1 MSLRLRWTRMRLAS
15 SCLSAVCLTAIALF
29 APMLLSGQGTGGRI
43 VGRVIDPSGAVLGN
57 VKVTATNDATGVA
70 HDSNSNDSGDYTFP
84 DLPVGTY
91 SLTFDLSGFKKAV
104 RHSITLD
111 VNQVITLNMTM
122 QLGAT
127 QEVVDV
133 TSEAPLVETSSTQ
146 LGAVVNNR
154 SVNELPLN
162 ARDTYQF
169 LQLQPGVQ
177 SQLGSS
183 GGTFY
188 GSDSAGSVSVNG
200 GRDRAN
206 NFSVNGGDANDQFVN
221 LPTIQPTPDAI
232 EEFRVISNTF
242 DAEYGRNSGAVVNV
256 VTKSG
261 TNQWH
266 GNVYE
271 YFRNKVLNAQGYFNT
286 VKPQFNQN
294 QFGGTFGGPI
304 RKDRTFFF
312 TSFEGRRLRQGVS
325 GEIVPI
331 PSTQELPTVTQGG
344 SVFAGGFPLCWPGTG
359 PNTPNPC
366 TPNQINDPFLANA
379 LNGRPGC
386 TAAIN
391 ALGGTTPAAGVSW
404 GSPYNTTG
412 PVGIFPTDTNGNA
425 TVPTACMDP
434 VAVDL
439 LRFVPAANRPDGTY
453 QAVPTSPDNQN
464 QFTFRFDHHINDHQS
479 FSFYYYF
486 TDDASLQPFY
496 NFQAS
501 GANIPGFGAK
511 VNSRYQQFNPSHTWT
526 ISNSL
531 VNEAR
536 FTYMREGQL
545 TFQHPQNTGSVQSS
559 CTSAVAPGVCF
570 GGTSDSSAGP
580 NSIQGQLGTNPQ
592 YGITTGLPPN
602 HTGVP
607 FVSVSGGFAIGN
619 GWEGE
624 LPQVGNSF
632 MWTDNL
638 TWVKGNHTFKFGG
651 DIRRARFDQTLYYNV
666 SGEFTFNSSTAN
678 SVQYNDNY
686 PTYLL
691 GLADSYV
698 QGSAQRENVRTTGV
712 YAFAQDSWKIK
723 PSLTLNYGLRWELD
737 TPLTDVLHHVQTFRP
752 GQNTT
757 QYPCILTSTEQT
769 NFGATNCA
777 DAGVQPT
784 GLVVPGDKGVPNG
797 MTQTYY
803 KAFAPRVGIA
813 YSPNFT
819 DGFLGKVFG
828 ANGKTSIR
836 SGWGMFY
843 NPMEQLVLE
852 QFGAE
857 PPFGGSTF
865 LPGTFFNTPFVAQNG
880 TVNPNPFNGILSPKP
895 GTPTDWASFR
905 PMLLYGD
912 FQPHMRTQYTAQYN
926 FTIQRELAKDIVLQ
940 LGYVG
945 SQGHR
950 LLASHDIN
958 AANPQT
964 CLDMYNIS
972 QYYAPLLPDGSPN
985 PNANASLNSAY
996 ACGPFAE
1003 DNQFILPANSIPA
1016 GFTLHM
1022 PYGSVAQYGS
1032 GNPALNLVGVRPY
1045 SSPGCDPTGAPFTIK
1060 TGCPVDGVPVFT
1072 NIFAED
1078 TIAASGYNSFQ
1089 ASLEKRFSHGLQLQA
1104 AYTFSKSLDWASS
1117 FEETVNPFNWKASR
1131 ALSLF
1136 NSKQRFVINYVW
1148 AIPTRKFEGVKGKVL
1163 DDWQLSGIISLQSG
1177 FPIRIQT
1184 QDDNE
1189 LISSLFFLGAGA
1201 PQMTGN
1207 TPQILSPKVLTAND
1221 GTACTSPSTQ
1231 TCAHYYLNPA
1241 QFSDPTLGTFATTP
1255 RSICCG
1261 PGENQWDITVA
1272 KKISLDEAR
1281 YFQFRADIFNL
1292 FNKTQFVNPDGN
1304 FSNTTFGQVLQARD
1318 PRLVQ
1323 FALKFYF

>member
-1 MSLRLRWTRMRLAS
+1 MRSGRAGWSNSCVRVVNVGMCLVLCFALSLPLCA
-15 SCLSAVCLTAIALF
+15 
-29 APMLLSGQGTGGRI
+29 QGTGGRI
-43 VGRVIDPSGAVLGN
+43 LGRLADPSGAVLSGA
-57 VKVTATNDATGVA
+57 KITATNDATGVNR
-70 HDSNSNDSGDYTFP
+70 STQTNDSGDYVFP

-91 SLTFDLSGFKKAV
+91 SLTFDLTGFKKAV
-104 RHSITLD
+104 RHAVSLD

-122 QLGAT
+122 QLGAA

-133 TSEAPLVETSSTQ
+133 TSEAPLVDTSSTQ

-183 GGTFY
+183 GSTFY

-266 GNVYE
+266 GNIYE
-271 YFRNKVLNAQGYFNT
+271 YFRNKVLNAQGFFDT
-286 VKPQFNQN
+286 TKAQFNQN

-304 RKDRTFFF
+304 KKDRTFFF
-312 TSFEGRRLRQGVS
+312 TSYEGRRIRQGIS
-325 GEIVPI
+325 GDIVAVPTSAERGGDFSGNGAFGGGI
-331 PSTQELPTVTQGG
+331 SDPFVAQVLDGRPNCDSALGLPQGG
-344 SVFAGGFPLCWPGTG
+344 ISSLYSSTGSGTSNPLPWSSVFPTSV
-359 PNTPNPC
+359 
-366 TPNQINDPFLANA
+366 I
-379 LNGRPGC
+379 
-386 TAAIN
+386 
-391 ALGGTTPAAGVSW
+391 PAS
-404 GSPYNTTG
+404 
-412 PVGIFPTDTNGNA
+412 
-425 TVPTACMDP
+425 CMDP

-439 LRFVPAANRPDGTY
+439 LRFVPGANRPDGTY
-453 QAVPTSPDNQN
+453 QAVPTMQQN
-464 QFTFRFDHHINDHQS
+464 ADQFTVRLDHHINNRQN
-479 FSFYYYF
+479 FSFYYYY
-486 TDDASLQPFY
+486 TDEKNLSPFY

-501 GANIPGFGAK
+501 GANIPGFGAL
-511 VNSRYQQFNPSHTWT
+511 VGSRYQQYNPSHTWT

-545 TFQHPQNTGSVQSS
+545 TFQHPQSTGAVQASCSS
-559 CTSAVAPGVCF
+559 PAAQAVCF
-570 GGTSDSSAGP
+570 NGTSDSSAITGT
-580 NSIQGQLGTNPQ
+580 LGTNPQ
-592 YGITTGLPPN
+592 YGITTGLPTN
-602 HTGVP
+602 RTGLP

-632 MWTDNL
+632 MWADNL
-638 TWVKGNHTFKFGG
+638 TWVKGTHTAKFGV
-651 DIRRARFDQTLYYNV
+651 DVRRDRFDQTLFYNV
-666 SGEFTFNSSTAN
+666 SGQFTFDGSTSNA
-678 SVQYNDNY
+678 VQSADNY
-686 PTYLL
+686 PSYLL
-691 GLADSYV
+691 GLADSYT
-698 QGSAQRENVRTTGV
+698 QGSGQRENVRTTGL
-712 YAFAQDSWKIK
+712 YLFAQDSWKIK
-723 PSLTLNYGLRWELD
+723 PTLTLNYGLRWELD

-752 GQNTT
+752 GQDTT
-757 QYPCILTSTEQT
+757 VYPCTLTADEQAS
-769 NFGATNCA
+769 FGASTCA
-777 DAGVQPT
+777 AAGVLPT
-784 GLVVPGDKGVPNG
+784 GLVVPGDKGVPAG

-803 KAFAPRVGIA
+803 KAFAPRIGIA
-813 YSPNFT
+813 YSPNFNS
-819 DGFLGKVFG
+819 GVLGKLFG

-857 PPFGGSTF
+857 PPFGGSTY
-865 LPGTFFNTPFVAQNG
+865 LPSTFFNTPFVGQNG
-880 TVNPNPFNGILSPKP
+880 GVNPNPFNGILSPKP

-912 FQPHMRTQYTAQYN
+912 FQPKMRTQYSAQYN
-926 FTIQRELAKDIVLQ
+926 LSIQRELARNLVLQ
-940 LGYVG
+940 IGYVG

-958 AANPQT
+958 AANPQS
-964 CLDMYNIS
+964 CLGIMALANTD
-972 QYYAPLLPDGSPN
+972 PTWVTDGFGN
-985 PNANASLNSAY
+985 QTT
-996 ACGPFAE
+996 CGPFAE
-1003 DNQFILPANSIPA
+1003 DNSFLISPTAIAPQGGLVVPYSGKGGGNPTVIPGGTA
-1016 GFTLHM
+1016 IS
-1022 PYGSVAQYGS
+1022 SVAPNGIFLA
-1032 GNPALNLVGVRPY
+1032 GLRPY
-1045 SSPGCDPTGAPFTIK
+1045 SSPNCNPMTGGGVG
-1060 TGCPVDGVPVFT
+1060 TGCPVDGISAFS

-1078 TIAASGYNSFQ
+1078 TIAASSYNSFQ
-1089 ASLEKRFSHGLQLQA
+1089 ASLEKRFSHGLQFQA

-1117 FEETVNPFNWKASR
+1117 FEETVNPFNYKASR

-1136 NSKQRFVINYVW
+1136 NSAQRFVINYVW
-1148 AIPTRKFEGVKGKVL
+1148 DLPVRKYGGVAGKIL
-1163 DDWQLSGIISLQSG
+1163 DDWQLSGIVQFQSG
-1177 FPIRIQT
+1177 FPIRIQS
-1184 QDDNE
+1184 QDDTE
-1189 LISSLFFLGAGA
+1189 LISSLFFLGA
-1201 PQMTGN
+1201 N
-1207 TPQILSPKVLTAND
+1207 TPQLNGSLQTVDPKQIRTYNTYNYGPVS
-1221 GTACTSPSTQ
+1221 G
-1231 TCAHYYLNPA
+1231 HYYLNA
-1241 QFSDPTLGTFATTP
+1241 DQSKFTDSNLGQFSTTP

-1261 PGENQWDITVA
+1261 PGENQWDITVSKRIA
-1272 KKISLDEAR
+1272 LSESK
-1281 YFQFRADIFNL
+1281 YFQFRTDIFNL

-1304 FSNTTFGQVLQARD
+1304 FSNSTFGQVLHARE

>member
-1 MSLRLRWTRMRLAS
+1 MPSLRPRWSELCLCSACLKAL
-15 SCLSAVCLTAIALF
+15 CLSLIVCLAFPAN
-29 APMLLSGQGTGGRI
+29 LSAQGTGGRI
-43 VGRVIDPSGAVLGN
+43 LGRVADPTGAVLSS
-57 VKVTATNDATGVA
+57 VRVIATNEATGVS
-70 HDSNSNDSGDYTFP
+70 HDALSNDSGDYVFP
-84 DLPVGTY
+84 NLPVGTY
-91 SLTFDLSGFKKAV
+91 TLTFELAGFKKDV
-104 RHSITLD
+104 RKSIALD

-122 QLGAT
+122 QLGAA

-133 TSEAPLVETSSTQ
+133 TSEAPLVDTSSTQ

-266 GNVYE
+266 GDVYE
-271 YFRNKVLNAQGYFNT
+271 YFRNKVLNAQGFFNS

-304 RKDRTFFF
+304 KKDRTFFF
-312 TSFEGRRLRQGVS
+312 VSFEGRRVRQGVS
-325 GEIVPI
+325 GELVPV
-331 PSTQELPTVTQGG
+331 PNSSERSGDFSSEST
-344 SVFAGGFPLCWPGTG
+344 FAGGISDPFVAQALDGRPNCDSALGLPAGGIFNLYTSTNSSSSSPLPWGGTG
-359 PNTPNPC
+359 GVFPSNTIP
-366 TPNQINDPFLANA
+366 
-379 LNGRPGC
+379 
-386 TAAIN
+386 
-391 ALGGTTPAAGVSW
+391 S
-404 GSPYNTTG
+404 
-412 PVGIFPTDTNGNA
+412 
-425 TVPTACMDP
+425 ACMDP
-434 VAVDL
+434 VSVDI
-439 LRFVPAANRPDGTY
+439 LRFVPSANLSSGNY
-453 QAVPTSPDNQN
+453 QAVPTSPDTQN
-464 QFTFRFDHHINDHQS
+464 QFTIRFDHHINDHQS

-486 TDDASLQPFY
+486 TDDATLQPFY

-511 VNSRYQQFNPSHTWT
+511 VNSRYQQYNPSHTWT

-545 TFQHPQNTGSVQSS
+545 TFQHPQTTNAVQASCSS
-559 CTSAVAPGVCF
+559 AAAQAVCF
-570 GGTSDSSAGP
+570 NGTSDSSTINGLISS
-580 NSIQGQLGTNPQ
+580 SISDPTKA
-592 YGITTGLPPN
+592 GITTGLPAS

-607 FVSVSGGFAIGN
+607 FVDVSGSFAIGN

-632 MWTDNL
+632 MWADNL
-638 TWVKGNHTFKFGG
+638 TWVKSNHTFKFGA
-651 DIRRARFDQTLYYNV
+651 DVRRSRFDQTLYYNV
-666 SGEFTFNSSTAN
+666 SGQFTFDSSTSNAILADN
-678 SVQYNDNY
+678 NY
-686 PTYLL
+686 PGYLL
-691 GLADSYV
+691 GLVDNYV
-698 QGSAQRENVRTTGV
+698 QGSAQRENVRSTGL
-712 YAFAQDSWKIK
+712 YLFAQDSWKIK

-737 TPLTDVLHHVQTFRP
+737 TPLADVLRHVQTFRP
-752 GQNTT
+752 GQNTA
-757 QYPCILTSTEQT
+757 QYPCYLTPDEQSA
-769 NFGATNCA
+769 FGASDCA
-777 DAGVQPT
+777 SAGVQPT
-784 GLVVPGDKGVPNG
+784 GLVVPGDKGVPAG

-813 YSPNFT
+813 WSP
-819 DGFLGKVFG
+819 DK
-828 ANGKTSIR
+828 AGKTSIR
-836 SGWGMFY
+836 AGWGMFY

-865 LPGTFFNTPFVAQNG
+865 LPSTFFNTPFVAQG
-880 TVNPNPFNGILSPKP
+880 GFLNPNPFNGILSPKP

-912 FQPHMRTQYTAQYN
+912 FQPKMRTQYTAQYN
-926 FTIQRELAKDIVLQ
+926 FTIQRQLARDLVLQ

-958 AANPQT
+958 PGNPQT
-964 CLDMYNIS
+964 CVDLNNIS
-972 QYYAPLLPDGSPN
+972 TYWAGQGNQDLS
-985 PNANASLNSAY
+985 NAYS
-996 ACGPFAE
+996 CGPFFA
-1003 DNQFILPANSIPA
+1003 DNQFVLPANSIPA

-1022 PYGSVAQYGS
+1022 PYGSTAQYGP
-1032 GNPALNLVGVRPY
+1032 GNPALNLVGLRPY
-1045 SSPGCDPTGAPFTIK
+1045 SSPNCNPTGAPFTTG
-1060 TGCPVDGVPVFT
+1060 TGCPVDGIPVFS

-1078 TIAASGYNSFQ
+1078 TIAASAYNSVQ
-1089 ASLEKRFSHGLQLQA
+1089 ASVEKRFSRGLQFQA

-1117 FEETVNPFNWKASR
+1117 FEETVNPFNYKASR

-1148 AIPTRKFEGVKGKVL
+1148 DIPVRKFSGFKGKVL
-1163 DDWQLSGIISLQSG
+1163 DDWQLSGIVQLQSG

-1201 PQMTGN
+1201 PQMAGN
-1207 TPQILSPKVLTAND
+1207 KPQILDPKVLLHADGSPCND
-1221 GTACTSPSTQ
+1221 NVG
-1231 TCAHYYLNPA
+1231 CAHYYLNPG

-1261 PGENQWDITVA
+1261 PGENQWDITVS
-1272 KKISLDEAR
+1272 KRITLSESR
-1281 YFQFRADIFNL
+1281 YFQFRTDIFNL

>member
-1 MSLRLRWTRMRLAS
+1 MNMRAPFLNAV
-15 SCLSAVCLTAIALF
+15 CFVLTLVFLSAV
-29 APMLLSGQGTGGRI
+29 PLLAQGTGGRI
-43 VGRVIDPSGAVLGN
+43 LGRVSDPSSAVLGGA
-57 VKVTATNDATGVA
+57 KVVATNDATGVA
-70 HDSNSNDSGDYTFP
+70 HDTLTNDSGDYVFP

-91 SLTFDLSGFKKAV
+91 TLTFDLTGFKKAV
-104 RHSITLD
+104 RHGIALD
-111 VNQVITLNMTM
+111 VNQVITLNMPM
-122 QLGAT
+122 QLGAA
-127 QEVVDV
+127 QEVIDV
-133 TSEAPLVETSSTQ
+133 TSEAPLVDTSSTQ

-162 ARDTYQF
+162 ARDSYQF

-188 GSDSAGSVSVNG
+188 GSDSAGAVSVNG
-200 GRDRAN
+200 GRSRSN

-256 VTKSG
+256 VTRSG

-266 GNVYE
+266 GNIYE

-286 VKPQFNQN
+286 IKPQFNQN

-312 TSFEGRRLRQGVS
+312 VSYEGRRIRQGIS
-325 GEIVPI
+325 GDTVFVPT
-331 PSTQELPTVTQGG
+331 PSERTGDFSGG
-344 SVFAGGFPLCWPGTG
+344 SAFSGGISDQTVA
-359 PNTPNPC
+359 
-366 TPNQINDPFLANA
+366 DA

-386 TAAIN
+386 TSAISG
-391 ALGGTTPAAGVSW
+391 LGGATPVSGANW
-404 GSPYNTTG
+404 SD
-412 PVGIFPTDTNGNA
+412 VFPTN
-425 TVPTACMDP
+425 VIPSACQDP

-439 LRFVPAANRPDGTY
+439 LRLVPGANRPDGSY
-453 QAVPTSPDNQN
+453 QAVPASAETAN
-464 QFTFRFDHHINDHQS
+464 QFTIRIDHHINDHQN

-486 TDDASLQPFY
+486 TDDSNFQPFY

-501 GANIPGFGAK
+501 GANIPGFGTN
-511 VNSRYQQFNPSHTWT
+511 VGSRYQQYNPSHTWT
-526 ISNSL
+526 INNAL
-531 VNEAR
+531 VNEFR

-545 TFQHPQNTGSVQSS
+545 TFQHPQMTASVQDSCSS
-559 CTSAVAPGVCF
+559 AAAQAVCF
-570 GGTSDSSAGP
+570 NGTSDSSAI
-580 NSIQGQLGTNPQ
+580 NSIISAAGIPTAQA
-592 YGITTGLPPN
+592 GITTGLPSN
-602 HTGVP
+602 RTGVP
-607 FVSVSGGFAIGN
+607 FIGVSGGFAIGN

-632 MWTDNL
+632 MWADNL
-638 TWVKGNHTFKFGG
+638 TWVKGNHTMKFGA
-651 DIRRARFDQTLYYNV
+651 DIRRSRFDQTLFFET
-666 SGEFTFNSSTAN
+666 SGQFTFDGSTAN
-678 SVQYNDNY
+678 SVQFDDNY
-686 PTYLL
+686 PSYFL
-691 GLADSYV
+691 GLADNYQ
-698 QGSAQRENVRTTGV
+698 QGSAQRENVRSTGV
-712 YAFAQDSWKIK
+712 YLFAQDSWKIN

-737 TPLTDVLHHVQTFRP
+737 TPLTDVLHHVQTYRP

-757 QYPCILTSTEQT
+757 TYPCYLTAAEQT
-769 NFGATNCA
+769 NFGTSDCG
-777 DAGVQPT
+777 DAGVLPT
-784 GLVVPGDKGVPNG
+784 GLVVPGDQGVPAG
-797 MTQTYY
+797 LTQTYY
-803 KAFAPRVGIA
+803 KAWAPRIGLA

-819 DGFLGKVFG
+819 SGPMAKIFG

-836 SGWGMFY
+836 TGWGLFY

-865 LPGTFFNTPFVAQNG
+865 LASTFLNTPFVGQNG
-880 TVNPNPFNGILSPKP
+880 GINPNPFTGILNPSP

-905 PMLLYGD
+905 PMLLFGD

-926 FTIQRELAKDIVLQ
+926 FTIQRELARDIVLQ

-958 AANPQT
+958 ASNPASCLGLISLANTDPSWVTDGFGTQT
-964 CLDMYNIS
+964 T
-972 QYYAPLLPDGSPN
+972 
-985 PNANASLNSAY
+985 
-996 ACGPFAE
+996 CGQFAE
-1003 DNQFILPANSIPA
+1003 DNSFMISPAAIAPAGGYVVPYSGNGGGNPTVIPA
-1016 GFTLHM
+1016 GTSI
-1022 PYGSVAQYGS
+1022 GSVAPS
-1032 GNPALNLVGVRPY
+1032 GIFLPGLRPY
-1045 SSPGCDPTGAPFTIK
+1045 SAPNCNPLSGGGLG
-1060 TGCPVDGVPVFT
+1060 TGCPVDGIGAFS

-1078 TIAASGYNSFQ
+1078 TIAASAYNSFQ
-1089 ASLEKRFSHGLQLQA
+1089 ASVEKHFSHGLQFQA

-1117 FEETVNPFNWKASR
+1117 FEETVNPFDYKSSR

-1148 AIPTRKFEGVKGKVL
+1148 DIPARKYSGLAGKVL
-1163 DDWQLSGIISLQSG
+1163 DDWQLSGIIQFQSG
-1177 FPIRIQT
+1177 FPIRVQT
-1184 QDDNE
+1184 EDDNE

-1201 PQMTGN
+1201 PQLNG
-1207 TPQILSPKVLTAND
+1207 PLQIQNPKTNGAF
-1221 GTACTSPSTQ
+1221 
-1231 TCAHYYLNPA
+1231 YLNPA
-1241 QFSDPTLGTFATTP
+1241 QWSDPTLGQFATTP

-1261 PGENQWDITVA
+1261 PGENQWDVTVSKRIA
-1272 KKISLDEAR
+1272 LSESR

-1292 FNKTQFVNPDGN
+1292 FNKTEFVNPDGN
-1304 FSNTTFGQVLQARD
+1304 FSNTTFGQILQARD

>member
-1 MSLRLRWTRMRLAS
+1 MPSRRACSWNLCVRSVYRICVVLALSFLSLP
-15 SCLSAVCLTAIALF
+15 LF
-29 APMLLSGQGTGGRI
+29 AQGTGGRI
-43 VGRVIDPSGAVLGN
+43 LGRVADPSGAVLAS
-57 VKVTATNDATGVA
+57 VKVTASNDATGVN
-70 HDSNSNDSGDYTFP
+70 HDAVTNDSGDYVFP
-84 DLPVGTY
+84 NLAVGTY
-91 SLTFDLSGFKKAV
+91 SLTFDLGGFRKAV
-104 RHSITLD
+104 RHGITLD

-122 QLGAT
+122 QLGTA
-127 QEVVDV
+127 QEVIDV
-133 TSEAPLVETSSTQ
+133 TSEAPLVDTSSTQ

-183 GGTFY
+183 GSTFY
-188 GSDSAGSVSVNG
+188 GSNDAGAVSVNG
-200 GRDRAN
+200 GRGRAN
-206 NFSVNGGDANDQFVN
+206 NFSVNGGDANDAFVN

-232 EEFRVISNTF
+232 DEFRVISNTF

-266 GNVYE
+266 GDIYE
-271 YFRNKVLNAQGYFNT
+271 YFRNTVLNAQGYFNT
-286 VKPQFNQN
+286 VKPQENQN
-294 QFGGTFGGPI
+294 QFGGTFGGPL

-312 TSFEGRRLRQGVS
+312 VSYEGRRVRQGIS
-325 GEIVPI
+325 GQTVFVPT
-331 PSTQELPTVTQGG
+331 PQERTGVFNVGAGNAFGG
-344 SVFAGGFPLCWPGTG
+344 GITDQFAA
-359 PNTPNPC
+359 
-366 TPNQINDPFLANA
+366 DA

-386 TAAIN
+386 TSAIN
-391 ALGGTTPAAGVSW
+391 AAGGTTPAAGVNWS
-404 GSPYNTTG
+404 S
-412 PVGIFPTDTNGNA
+412 VFPTDANGNA
-425 TVPTACMDP
+425 TIPAACQDP
-434 VAVDL
+434 VAVNM
-439 LRFVPAANRPDGTY
+439 LRFVPGANRPDGSY
-453 QAVPTSPDNQN
+453 QAVPVSSDRQD
-464 QFTFRFDHHINDHQS
+464 QFTIRFDHHITDHQT
-479 FSFYYYF
+479 FSFYYYY
-486 TDDASLQPFY
+486 TDDNQLQPFY
-496 NFQAS
+496 DFQAS

-511 VNSRYQQFNPSHTWT
+511 VGSRYQQYNPSHTWT

-545 TFQHPQNTGSVQSS
+545 TFQHPQNTGLIQSS
-559 CTSAVAPGVCF
+559 CSSATAQAVCFNGVSDSNAPGV
-570 GGTSDSSAGP
+570 
-580 NSIQGQLGTNPQ
+580 SIQADLAALGLPATSPQ
-592 YGITTGLPPN
+592 YGITSGLPAN
-602 HTGVP
+602 RTGVP
-607 FVSVSGGFAIGN
+607 FIGIAGGFAIGN

-632 MWTDNL
+632 MWADNL
-638 TWVKGNHTFKFGG
+638 TWVKGRHTAKFGV
-651 DIRRARFDQTLYYNV
+651 DVRRDRFDQTLYYNV
-666 SGEFTFNSSTAN
+666 SGDFTFNSTTEN
-678 SVQYNDNY
+678 SVLSTDNY
-686 PTYLL
+686 PGYLL
-691 GLADSYV
+691 GLDDSYS

-712 YAFAQDSWKIK
+712 SLFAQDSWKIN

-752 GQNTT
+752 GQNSTV
-757 QYPCILTSTEQT
+757 YPCQLTAAEQASFGVST
-769 NFGATNCA
+769 CA
-777 DAGVQPT
+777 DAGVEPT
-784 GLVVPGDKGVPNG
+784 GLVVPGDKGVPPG

-803 KAFAPRVGIA
+803 KAFAPRIGIA

-819 DGFLGKVFG
+819 HGALGTIFG

-865 LPGTFFNTPFVAQNG
+865 LPATFLNTPFIAQTG
-880 TVNPNPFNGILSPKP
+880 TVNPNPFNGILSPAP
-895 GTPTDWASFR
+895 GTPQDWSSFR
-905 PMLLYGD
+905 PMLMYGD

-926 FTIQRELAKDIVLQ
+926 LTLQRELARDIVLQ

-964 CLDMYNIS
+964 CLDIMALANNNAASVTSYG
-972 QYYAPLLPDGSPN
+972 APGS
-985 PNANASLNSAY
+985 
-996 ACGPFAE
+996 CGPFLE
-1003 DNQFILPANSIPA
+1003 DNQYSVTLPASNGSLLPNGFHLPNGTIVQSA
-1016 GFTLHM
+1016 GQT
-1022 PYGSVAQYGS
+1022 
-1032 GNPALNLVGVRPY
+1032 LNLVGLRPY
-1045 SSPGCDPTGAPFTIK
+1045 SSPNCNPTLPAFTAG
-1060 TGCPVDGVPVFT
+1060 TGCPIDGVPVFT

-1078 TIAASGYNSFQ
+1078 TIAPSSYNSFQ
-1089 ASLEKRFSHGLQLQA
+1089 ASLEKRFSHGIQLQA

-1117 FEETVNPFNWKASR
+1117 FEETVNPFDYKKSR
-1131 ALSLF
+1131 SLSLF
-1136 NSKQRFVINYVW
+1136 NSAQRFVVNYVW
-1148 AIPTRKFEGVKGKVL
+1148 DLPVRNYNGFAGKVL
-1163 DDWQLSGIISLQSG
+1163 DNWQLSGIVQLQSG

-1201 PQMTGN
+1201 PQLSG
-1207 TPQILSPKVLTAND
+1207 PLQILNPKKN
-1221 GTACTSPSTQ
+1221 GGQ
-1231 TCAHYYLNPA
+1231 YLNPA
-1241 QFSDPTLGTFATTP
+1241 QFSDPTLGTFASTP

-1261 PGENQWDITVA
+1261 PGENEWDITVS
-1272 KKISLDEAR
+1272 KRISLSESK

-1304 FSNTTFGQVLQARD
+1304 FSDTTFGLIQQARD

>member
-1 MSLRLRWTRMRLAS
+1 MPTLRARWSELCPFTTYLKTVCLA
-15 SCLSAVCLTAIALF
+15 LAVCLFLPT
-29 APMLLSGQGTGGRI
+29 LLSAQGTSGRI
-43 VGRVIDPSGAVLGN
+43 LGRIADPSGAVLST
-57 VKVTATNDATGVA
+57 VKVTATNDATGVSRSA
-70 HDSNSNDSGDYTFP
+70 TSNDSGDYVFP

-91 SLTFDLSGFKKAV
+91 SLTFDLTGFKKAV
-104 RHSITLD
+104 RHAIALD

-133 TSEAPLVETSSTQ
+133 TSEAPLVDTSSTQ

-162 ARDTYQF
+162 ARDSYQF

-286 VKPQFNQN
+286 IKPQFNQN
-294 QFGGTFGGPI
+294 QFGGTFGGPL

-312 TSFEGRRLRQGVS
+312 VSYEGRRVRQGIS
-325 GEIVPI
+325 GDLVTVPT
-331 PSTQELPTVTQGG
+331 PAERTGDFSQNGPFSGG
-344 SVFAGGFPLCWPGTG
+344 IDANTG
-359 PNTPNPC
+359 
-366 TPNQINDPFLANA
+366 IFLAQA
-379 LNGRPGC
+379 LDGRPGC
-386 TAAIN
+386 DTALNLPGGIANLPQQPNPNNNN
-391 ALGGTTPAAGVSW
+391 APYIPWTEVFPAAV
-404 GSPYNTTG
+404 
-412 PVGIFPTDTNGNA
+412 I
-425 TVPTACMDP
+425 PTACQDP
-434 VAVDL
+434 VAADL
-439 LRFVPAANRPDGTY
+439 LRFVPGSNRPDGLTY
-453 QAVPTSPDNQN
+453 QAVPASADTQN
-464 QFTFRFDHHINDHQS
+464 QFTLRLDHHINDHQN
-479 FSFYYYF
+479 FTFYYYF
-486 TDDASLQPFY
+486 TNDANFQPFY
-496 NFQAS
+496 DFQAS
-501 GANIPGFGAK
+501 GANIPGFGAN
-511 VNSRYQQFNPSHTWT
+511 VGSRYQQFNPSHTWT
-526 ISNSL
+526 INNAL
-531 VNEAR
+531 VNEFR

-545 TFQHPQNTGSVQSS
+545 TFQHPQSTGSVQSS
-559 CTSAVAPGVCF
+559 CSSATAQAVCF
-570 GGTSDSSAGP
+570 NGTSDSSAI
-580 NSIQGQLGTNPQ
+580 NSLIAGSLSDPTKA
-592 YGITTGLPPN
+592 GITTGLPSN
-602 HTGVP
+602 RTGVP
-607 FVSVSGGFAIGN
+607 FVNVSGGFAIGN

-632 MWTDNL
+632 MWADNL
-638 TWVKGNHTFKFGG
+638 TWVKGNHQFKFGA
-651 DIRRARFDQTLYYNV
+651 DIRRSRFDQTLYYNV
-666 SGEFTFNSSTAN
+666 SGQFTFDSSTLNAIT
-678 SVQYNDNY
+678 SADNY
-686 PTYLL
+686 PGYLL
-691 GLADSYV
+691 GTADSYS
-698 QGSAQRENVRTTGV
+698 QGSAQRENVRSTGV
-712 YAFAQDSWKIK
+712 YLFAQDSWKVK
-723 PSLTLNYGLRWELD
+723 PSITLNYGLRWELD

-757 QYPCILTSTEQT
+757 QYPCYLTPDEQAVL
-769 NFGATNCA
+769 GPDCAT
-777 DAGVQPT
+777 AGVLPT
-784 GLVVPGDKGVPNG
+784 GLVVPGDQGVQAG
-797 MTQTYY
+797 LTQTYY

-813 YSPNFT
+813 WSP
-819 DGFLGKVFG
+819 G
-828 ANGKTSIR
+828 ASGKTSIR
-836 SGWGMFY
+836 AGWGLFY

-857 PPFGGSTF
+857 PPFGGSTYLPSTF
-865 LPGTFFNTPFVAQNG
+865 LNTPFVAQG
-880 TVNPNPFNGILSPKP
+880 GYVNPNPFTGILSPKP

-912 FQPHMRTQYTAQYN
+912 FQPKMRTQYTAQYN
-926 FTIQRELAKDIVLQ
+926 LTIQRELAKDIVLQ

-964 CLDMYNIS
+964 CLDIATLASNDPTSVSSYG
-972 QYYAPLLPDGSPN
+972 APGS
-985 PNANASLNSAY
+985 
-996 ACGPFAE
+996 CGPFAE
-1003 DNQFILPANSIPA
+1003 DNQFSVTVPSGFNFHLPGGNVVTGA
-1016 GFTLHM
+1016 
-1022 PYGSVAQYGS
+1022 S
-1032 GNPALNLVGVRPY
+1032 GGTPVQLVGLRPY
-1045 SSPGCDPTGAPFTIK
+1045 SSPNCVQVGANVGQ
-1060 TGCPVDGVPVFT
+1060 GCPADGIPVFS
-1072 NIFAED
+1072 NVFAED
-1078 TIAASGYNSFQ
+1078 TIAPSAYNSFQ
-1089 ASLEKRFSHGLQLQA
+1089 ASLEKRFSHGLQFQA

-1117 FEETVNPFNWKASR
+1117 FEETVNPFDYKASR

-1148 AIPTRKFEGVKGKVL
+1148 DIPARKYNGFAGKVL
-1163 DDWQLSGIISLQSG
+1163 DDWQLSGIIQFQSG
-1177 FPIRIQT
+1177 FPIRVQT
-1184 QDDNE
+1184 EDDNE

-1201 PQMTGN
+1201 PQLSG
-1207 TPQILSPKVLTAND
+1207 PLQILNPKTN
-1221 GTACTSPSTQ
+1221 GG
-1231 TCAHYYLNPA
+1231 YYLNPN
-1241 QFSDPTLGTFATTP
+1241 QWSDPTLGQFATTP

-1261 PGENQWDITVA
+1261 PGENQWDVTVA
-1272 KKISLDEAR
+1272 KRITLSESR

-1292 FNKTQFVNPDGN
+1292 FNKTEFVNPDGN

>member
-1 MSLRLRWTRMRLAS
+1 MPPLRPRICSRQSGLSKPVKEKLKLKIKITRGRTLILLAALIAVGISLLAPQ
-15 SCLSAVCLTAIALF
+15 LF
-29 APMLLSGQGTGGRI
+29 AQGTGGR
-43 VGRVIDPSGAVLGN
+43 VLGRIADPSGAVLST
-57 VKVTATNDATGVA
+57 VKVTAANDATGVA
-70 HDSNSNDSGDYTFP
+70 RDTQSNDSGDYVFP

-91 SLTFDLSGFKKAV
+91 TLTFELTGFKKDV
-104 RHSITLD
+104 RHAIALD

-122 QLGAT
+122 QLGTA

-133 TSEAPLVETSSTQ
+133 TSEAPLVDTSSTQ

-188 GSDSAGSVSVNG
+188 GSSDAGAVSVNG
-200 GRDRAN
+200 GRSRSN

-261 TNQWH
+261 TNQLH

-271 YFRNKVLNAQGYFNT
+271 YFRNTDLNAQGYFNT
-286 VKPQFNQN
+286 VKPQENQN

-312 TSFEGRRLRQGVS
+312 ISYEGRRVRQGVS
-325 GEIVPI
+325 GQTVIVPTPEERSGI
-331 PSTQELPTVTQGG
+331 
-344 SVFAGGFPLCWPGTG
+344 FAGGLSGGITDQFAA
-359 PNTPNPC
+359 
-366 TPNQINDPFLANA
+366 DA

-386 TAAIN
+386 SSAIAA
-391 ALGGTTPAAGVSW
+391 AGGTPPAAGATW
-404 GSPYNTTG
+404 GS
-412 PVGIFPTDTNGNA
+412 IFPTDVNGNA
-425 TVPTACMDP
+425 NIPVPCMDP
-434 VAVDL
+434 VAVDM
-439 LRFVPAANRPDGTY
+439 LRFVPGANRPDGITY
-453 QAVPTSPDNQN
+453 QAVPVSADDQD
-464 QFTFRFDHHINDHQS
+464 QFTLRLDHHINDKQN
-479 FSFYYYF
+479 FSFYYYYNDGKQF
-486 TDDASLQPFY
+486 QPFY

-501 GANIPGFGAK
+501 GANIPGFGA
-511 VNSRYQQFNPSHTWT
+511 NIGSRYQQFNPSHTWT
-526 ISNSL
+526 INNSL
-531 VNEAR
+531 VNEFR

-545 TFQHPQNTGSVQSS
+545 TFQHPQATNAVQASCSS
-559 CTSAVAPGVCF
+559 PAAQAVCF
-570 GGTSDSSAGP
+570 NGTSDSSAVNALISTSGIP
-580 NSIQGQLGTNPQ
+580 TAQA
-592 YGITTGLPPN
+592 GITTGLPSN
-602 HTGVP
+602 RTGVP
-607 FVSVSGGFAIGN
+607 FIDVSGGFAIGN

-632 MWTDNL
+632 MWSDNL
-638 TWVKGNHTFKFGG
+638 TWVKGSHTMKFGA
-651 DIRRARFDQTLYYNV
+651 DLRRSRFDQTLYYNV
-666 SGEFTFNSSTAN
+666 SGQFTFNSSTEN
-678 SVQYNDNY
+678 SVLYNDNY
-686 PTYLL
+686 PGYLL
-691 GLADSYV
+691 GLDDSYV
-698 QGSAQRENVRTTGV
+698 QGSAQRENVRSTGV
-712 YAFAQDSWKIK
+712 YLFAQDSWKIK

-737 TPLTDVLHHVQTFRP
+737 TPLSDVLHHVQTFRP
-752 GQNTT
+752 GQNSTV
-757 QYPCILTSTEQT
+757 YPCTLTPAEQASFGVST
-769 NFGATNCA
+769 CA
-777 DAGVQPT
+777 EAGVQPT
-784 GLVVPGDKGVPNG
+784 GLVVPGDSGVSAG
-797 MTQTYY
+797 LTQTYY
-803 KAFAPRVGIA
+803 KAFAPRIGLA
-813 YSPNFT
+813 YSPSFN
-819 DGFLGKVFG
+819 DGFLGKLFG

-836 SGWGMFY
+836 TGWGLFY

-865 LPGTFFNTPFVAQNG
+865 LPATFLNTPFVGQDS
-880 TVNPNPFNGILSPKP
+880 TINPNPFNGILSPKP
-895 GTPTDWASFR
+895 GTPQDWASFR

-926 FTIQRELAKDIVLQ
+926 FTVERELARDIVLQ

-950 LLASHDIN
+950 LLASHDID

-964 CLDMYNIS
+964 CLDIIALANNDPNSVSSY
-972 QYYAPLLPDGSPN
+972 GSP
-985 PNANASLNSAY
+985 AS
-996 ACGPFAE
+996 CGQFLE
-1003 DNQFILPANSIPA
+1003 DNQYSVTLPASNGALLPNGFHLPNGTTLQAA
-1016 GFTLHM
+1016 GQT
-1022 PYGSVAQYGS
+1022 
-1032 GNPALNLVGVRPY
+1032 LNLVGLRPY
-1045 SSPGCDPTGAPFTIK
+1045 SSPNCDPLTSV
-1060 TGCPVDGVPVFT
+1060 GCPLDGVPVFT

-1078 TIAASGYNSFQ
+1078 TIAASAYNSFQ
-1089 ASLEKRFSHGLQLQA
+1089 ASLEKRFSHGLQMQA

-1117 FEETVNPFNWKASR
+1117 FEETVNPFDYKASR

-1136 NSKQRFVINYVW
+1136 NSAQRFVINYYW
-1148 AIPTRKFEGVKGKVL
+1148 DIPARKYNGFAGKVL
-1163 DDWQLSGIISLQSG
+1163 DDWSVSGIIQFQSG

-1201 PQMTGN
+1201 PQLTG
-1207 TPQILSPKVLTAND
+1207 PLQIQNPKTN
-1221 GTACTSPSTQ
+1221 GGF
-1231 TCAHYYLNPA
+1231 YLNPA

-1261 PGENQWDITVA
+1261 PGENQWDVTFSKRVA
-1272 KKISLDEAR
+1272 MTETK

-1304 FSNTTFGQVLQARD
+1304 FSDTTFGQIQQAREARD
-1318 PRLVQ
+1318 VQ